1 MLEQNGARMTTPHWL
16 DDGYVSRWR
25 IDQRMRGVELFCKV
39 IRIIIVHNGRYDRY
53 ISIYIAE
60 KEGFRIEVSLAFR

>member
-1 MLEQNGARMTTPHWL
+1 MM
-16 DDGYVSRWR
+16 DVSRWR

-39 IRIIIVHNGRYDRY
+39 IRIIIVHSGRYDRY

-60 KEGFRIEVSLAFR
+60 KGGFRIEVSLAFR